1 MKTAFFLI
9 SIIAIALDQI
19 TKWYASN
26 LLSMHQPVPVMPS
39 FNFTL
44 MHNYGAAFSF
54 LSNAG
59 GWQRWFFTI
68 VAAVISVVLIVWIA
82 RLKSHEKWLGL
93 GLSLVLGGAIGNL
106 IDRVR
111 LGYVVDFIQ
120 WYYDSFY
127 WPAFNIADSAIFVG
141 TAILLLTTFF
151 TPQLLRH
158 ETTCVQRNQED
169 YEWKS

>member
-1 MKTAFFLI
+1 MKIAYFTI
-9 SIIAIALDQI
+9 SIVTIILDQV
-19 TKWYASN
+19 TKWIASAN
-26 LLSMHQPVPVMPS
+26 LAMHDPVPVMPS

-68 VAAVISVVLIVWIA
+68 VAAVISVVLIVWIV
-82 RLKSHEKWLGL
+82 RLKPHEKWLGI

-106 IDRVR
+106 IDRVSY
-111 LGYVVDFIQ
+111 GYVVDFIQ
-120 WYYDSFY
+120 WYYDRFY

-141 TAILLLTTFF
+141 TGILLCSTFF
-151 TPQLLRH
+151 VK
-158 ETTCVQRNQED
+158 EEQEVTV
-169 YEWKS
+169 ER

>member
-1 MKTAFFLI
+1 MKIVYF
-9 SIIAIALDQI
+9 SIAIVTIVIDQI
-19 TKWYASN
+19 TKWIASSN
-26 LLSMHQPVPVMPS
+26 LEMHDPVAVMPS

-68 VAAVISVVLIVWIA
+68 VAAVISVVLVVWIT
-82 RLKSHEKWLGL
+82 RLKSNEKWLGI

-106 IDRVR
+106 IDRVSY
-111 LGYVVDFIQ
+111 GYVVDFIQ
-120 WYYDSFY
+120 WYYDRFY

-141 TAILLLTTFF
+141 TAILLLSTFF
-151 TPQLLRH
+151 TKDEQ
-158 ETTCVQRNQED
+158 ETATDV
-169 YEWKS
+169 

>member
-1 MKTAFFLI
+1 MKIVYF
-9 SIIAIALDQI
+9 SIAIVTIVIDQI
-19 TKWYASN
+19 TKWIASSN
-26 LLSMHQPVPVMPS
+26 LEMHDPVAVMPS

-68 VAAVISVVLIVWIA
+68 VAAVISVVLVVWIT
-82 RLKSHEKWLGL
+82 RLKSNEKWLGI

-106 IDRVR
+106 IDRVSY
-111 LGYVVDFIQ
+111 GYVVDFIQ
-120 WYYDSFY
+120 WYYDRFY

-141 TAILLLTTFF
+141 TAILLLSTFF
-151 TPQLLRH
+151 TK
-158 ETTCVQRNQED
+158 EEQEAATD
-169 YEWKS
+169 S